1 MKSVLDSPE
10 NLETLK
16 WIQDIAQ
23 KGFTPANNTGADLDN
38 IMMADQLGMYVNGP
52 WLSTGLRDNE
62 INFGVTGMPAGK
74 KDTIGVAEEYG
85 FAVPKSTP
93 DDQVEAAYE
102 YIAYWYTP
110 EIASEWCLKNGYPPF
125 IKSLVENEDI
135 KNDEYVSIFSQMEDY
150 GEVSCVGLTTGQQ
163 IQSDVLFPM
172 VESIMAGNDAQA
184 ELTKASEE
192 IDGILATEK

>member
-1 MKSVLDSPE
+1 MRSNGGDFFDTENMKSVLDSPE

-93 DDQVEAAYE
+93 T
-102 YIAYWYTP
+102 IRWKPLMST
-110 EIASEWCLKNGYPPF
+110 
-125 IKSLVENEDI
+125 SL
-135 KNDEYVSIFSQMEDY
+135 
-150 GEVSCVGLTTGQQ
+150 T
-163 IQSDVLFPM
+163 
-172 VESIMAGNDAQA
+172 
-184 ELTKASEE
+184 
-192 IDGILATEK
+192 GILLKLPLMWLPEATAILRSSSLLLKRGHQE